1 MRKQASKRGKERK
14 RSSLTRLLGTHKRRL
29 NEADWIQLISA
40 MKFQLIYF
48 LFASSL
54 LEERR
59 GEILF
64 GGFSS
69 VDSLQWILFGRFS
82 FPDSSVQ
89 ICWPRTFRW
98 RHSVSNS
105 ESLAKGELFSVLD
118 YSLDTSV

>member
-69 VDSLQWILFGRFS
+69 VNSLRQILLSGFFRADLLAEN
-82 FPDSSVQ
+82 FPVE
-89 ICWPRTFRW
+89 TFR
-98 RHSVSNS
+98 
-105 ESLAKGELFSVLD
+105 
-118 YSLDTSV
+118 